1 MGQTID
7 VLAEEALG
15 HRGAQVHRDL
25 VVAERLAELRRDR
38 LGELGEVELAEDAPR
53 DLAQDRKLGD
63 PERLFR
69 LFPARGLCEPAALGG
84 ERAHLV
90 DQHGELGARAEL
102 RLPARQ
108 RATGRILEVVAAEGL
123 DQVLE
128 RPVGQRV
135 LDRLQGGVGRD
146 HHDLDA
152 GVGALDPL

>member
-1 MGQTID
+1 MF
-7 VLAEEALG
+7 
-15 HRGAQVHRDL
+15 
-25 VVAERLAELRRDR
+25 
-38 LGELGEVELAEDAPR
+38 P
-53 DLAQDRKLGD
+53 
-63 PERLFR
+63 

-135 LDRLQGGVGRD
+135 LDRLEGGVGRN